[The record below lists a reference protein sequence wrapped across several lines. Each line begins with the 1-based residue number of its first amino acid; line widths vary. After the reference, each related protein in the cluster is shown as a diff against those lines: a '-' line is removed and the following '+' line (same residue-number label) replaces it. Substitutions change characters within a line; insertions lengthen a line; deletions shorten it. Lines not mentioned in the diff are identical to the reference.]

1 MALTLTLTYFWKN
14 LNWLPWGVL
23 SPVRTDPDLVF
34 CCVTDSPAP
43 DQCVSELG
51 AYDGLADHEYVCRHG
66 SVPHDVYYLVL
77 QIAQHQIS
85 VSQNLARMMGWQIM
99 STCAAMGVSHMM

>member
-1 MALTLTLTYFWKN
+1 MMYIIL
-14 LNWLPWGVL
+14 
-23 SPVRTDPDLVF
+23 

-43 DQCVSELG
+43 DQRVSELG

-77 QIAQHQIS
+77 CY
-85 VSQNLARMMGWQIM
+85 R
-99 STCAAMGVSHMM
+99 

>member
-1 MALTLTLTYFWKN
+1 MMYII
-14 LNWLPWGVL
+14 
-23 SPVRTDPDLVF
+23 S

-99 STCAAMGVSHMM
+99 STCAAMGVSDMEDTGIASSLILASPDHDR